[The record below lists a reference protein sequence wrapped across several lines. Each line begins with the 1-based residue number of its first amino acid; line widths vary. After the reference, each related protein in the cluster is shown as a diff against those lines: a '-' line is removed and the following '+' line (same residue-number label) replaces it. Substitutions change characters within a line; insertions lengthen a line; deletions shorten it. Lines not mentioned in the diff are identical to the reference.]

1 MSKRKKKYKFRPQHS
16 NSTGE
21 SAKEQRAKR
30 MIYHDLRTT
39 MLFVFEALICLI
51 IYSTFSL
58 HFKFGTGK
66 IPNQLAGSMFF
77 FYMGVIPLVGLL
89 NMFFSDNVLNKD
101 GKINMD
107 ILQKGEY
114 LTSCLYA
121 FSMLFLPFSFIYTNI
136 KVVGCI
142 FIVGICLTLLLDFH
156 YGYENPF
163 TIKGL
168 SNNYKPSQMVSS
180 RYRVGTRRGEILMS
194 MSDTTKFYI
203 IMFFIFNA
211 LAIYLAHN
219 IW

>member
-1 MSKRKKKYKFRPQHS
+1 MGKRKKKYKFRPQHS

-58 HFKFGTGK
+58 HFEFGTGK

-77 FYMGVIPLVGLL
+77 FYMGVIPLVGML

-107 ILQKGEY
+107 ILQKE
-114 LTSCLYA
+114 
-121 FSMLFLPFSFIYTNI
+121 NI
-136 KVVGCI
+136 
-142 FIVGICLTLLLDFH
+142 
-156 YGYENPF
+156 
-163 TIKGL
+163 
-168 SNNYKPSQMVSS
+168 
-180 RYRVGTRRGEILMS
+180 
-194 MSDTTKFYI
+194 
-203 IMFFIFNA
+203 
-211 LAIYLAHN
+211 
-219 IW
+219 

>member
-1 MSKRKKKYKFRPQHS
+1 MSKKKKKYKFRPQHS

-58 HFKFGTGK
+58 HFEFGTGK

-121 FSMLFLPFSFIYTNI
+121 FSMLFLPFSFIFINI

-180 RYRVGTRRGEILMS
+180 RYRVGTRRGEILIS
-194 MSDTTKFYI
+194 MSDTAKFYI

-211 LAIYLAHN
+211 LAIYLTHN